1 MDLKDL
7 VKIFKALSDEI
18 RLKILKILEKGEFC
32 VCEIVSLLNMDQP
45 KVSFHLSILKD
56 AGLIK
61 SRREGNRIFY
71 SLDDSDLFK
80 RFLILSVL
88 EKLKS
93 FEKENPNRYEENTKD
108 LEGGILWW
116 LKNY

>member
-1 MDLKDL
+1 MYLKDL

-18 RLKILKILEKGEFC
+18 RLKILKILEKREFC
-32 VCEIVSLLNMDQP
+32 VCEIVSILNMDQP

-61 SRREGNRIFY
+61 SRRERNRIFY

-93 FEKENPNRYEENTKD
+93 FEKENPNRYEEITKD
-108 LEGGILWW
+108 LEGGIL
-116 LKNY
+116 

>member
-7 VKIFKALSDEI
+7 VKIFKALSDEV

-32 VCEIVSLLNMDQP
+32 VCEIVSILNMDQP

-71 SLDDSDLFK
+71 SLEDYDLFK

-88 EKLKS
+88 EKMRS
-93 FEKENPNRYEENTKD
+93 FEKEK
-108 LEGGILWW
+108 I
-116 LKNY
+116 